1 MTDSINSFKRKPL
14 IERLVLFVIALVF
27 WLLLV
32 WPVSP
37 VDGSLLIGDI
47 AVGVLVATFVAL
59 VMHQII
65 RVRFVR
71 LVNPRSWFW
80 IIIYLFVLT
89 YYVIK
94 GGLGVSYRVLHP
106 RMPIRPGIVKI
117 KSVLKTDTGKA
128 VLANCITLTPGTLT
142 IDVTDDGG
150 QKQLVIVTVPACEEF
165 RLPVGPGVPG
175 DADPG
180 GQVVIGDR
188 KIFFLARKPT
198 LQFFIDDVIL

>member
-1 MTDSINSFKRKPL
+1 MTESTKTFKRKPL

-37 VDGSLLIGDI
+37 VDGHLLIGDVV
-47 AVGVLVATFVAL
+47 VGVLVAIFVAL

-80 IIIYLFVLT
+80 GIVFLFVLS

-94 GGLGVSYRVLHP
+94 GGLDVSYRVLHP
-106 RMPIRPGIVKI
+106 RMPIRPGIVRI
-117 KSVLKTDTGKA
+117 KSTLKTDTGKS

-142 IDVTDDGG
+142 IDVTDGG
-150 QKQLVIVTVPACEEF
+150 VFYIHWLYVLSRDDEEAAEHVLRRF
-165 RLPVGPGVPG
+165 EWFIQR
-175 DADPG
+175 
-180 GQVVIGDR
+180 
-188 KIFFLARKPT
+188 IFE
-198 LQFFIDDVIL
+198 

>member
-1 MTDSINSFKRKPL
+1 MIESSSTFKRKPL
-14 IERLVLFVIALVF
+14 IERLVLFVMAFVF
-27 WLLLV
+27 WLMLV

-37 VDGSLLIGDI
+37 VDGHLLIGDI

-65 RVRFVR
+65 RVRFIR

-94 GGLGVSYRVLHP
+94 GGLDVSYRVLHP
-106 RMPIRPGIVKI
+106 RMPIRPGIVRI

-142 IDVTDDGG
+142 IDVTDDGVFYIHW
-150 QKQLVIVTVPACEEF
+150 LNVLSLDDEEAAKHVLRRF
-165 RLPVGPGVPG
+165 EWYIQR
-175 DADPG
+175 
-180 GQVVIGDR
+180 
-188 KIFFLARKPT
+188 IFE
-198 LQFFIDDVIL
+198 